1 MPRRTVEQ
9 RAVLAARSLPSARL
23 NPLPSLPPP
32 FARRTSTNGLVG
44 GGGVAYRRQ
53 RLRSGRCPQLH
64 PSRRTRTH
72 HHRELA
78 PGQQP
83 GEPRAVSGPLVDEA
97 PNTHV

>member
-1 MPRRTVEQ
+1 VPRRTVEQ
-9 RAVLAARSLPSARL
+9 RAVLAAPSLPSVHL
-23 NPLPSLPPP
+23 NPPPPLPPP
-32 FARRTSTNGLVG
+32 FARRTSPHGLVG
-44 GGGVAYRRQ
+44 GGVASRRQ
-53 RLRSGRCPQLH
+53 RLRSGRCPQLR

>member
-1 MPRRTVEQ
+1 M
-9 RAVLAARSLPSARL
+9 
-23 NPLPSLPPP
+23 
-32 FARRTSTNGLVG
+32 
-44 GGGVAYRRQ
+44 AYRRQ
-53 RLRSGRCPQLH
+53 RLRSGRCPQLR